1 MNSCI
6 VAKGF
11 LTKALLNDGEPSLPG
26 VELEAFLRR
35 TAEEII
41 DVAVHEVISDLDRLI
56 FDEEISDVTS

>member
-11 LTKALLNDGEPSLPG
+11 LTKALLNVG
-26 VELEAFLRR
+26 VPLLAGVDFEGFLRR
-35 TAEEII
+35 IAEEII
-41 DVAVHEVISDLDRLI
+41 DVAVREVISDLDRLI